1 MKYALNDAP
10 QIGKGRW
17 TWPLGM
23 INDPKTIE
31 KVIQQGIKLQEDMAE
46 LKNMN
51 TDHETNN
58 PQMLWETFKDEV
70 KKIAKSQNRKAY
82 HKITSKIRNLEQ
94 DRTNIATHPDLD
106 ERDDLRTEE
115 AFLASEITHLKKAQM
130 NLSKDTFKAKLMHH
144 GKKPEG
150 I

>member
-58 PQMLWETFKDEV
+58 PQMLWETFKKEV
-70 KKIAKSQNRKAY
+70 KKIAKSQNKNTYR
-82 HKITSKIRNLEQ
+82 KITSKICNLEQ
-94 DRTNIATHPDLD
+94 D
-106 ERDDLRTEE
+106 
-115 AFLASEITHLKKAQM
+115 
-130 NLSKDTFKAKLMHH
+130 
-144 GKKPEG
+144 
-150 I
+150 